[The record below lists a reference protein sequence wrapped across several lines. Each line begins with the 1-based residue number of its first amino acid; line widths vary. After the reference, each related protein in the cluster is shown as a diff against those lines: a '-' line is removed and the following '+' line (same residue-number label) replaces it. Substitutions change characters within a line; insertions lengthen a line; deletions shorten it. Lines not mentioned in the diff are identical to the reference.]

1 MKWYEL
7 FRENLIVIS
16 EWRYSFHLLET
27 NNLERQIQ
35 TVVFELGDIKL
46 KLIIPVKVVNK
57 SVGFFFR
64 IVTIC
69 I

>member
-1 MKWYEL
+1 MNFSVKILLWFL
-7 FRENLIVIS
+7 SDVIVFIY
-16 EWRYSFHLLET
+16 WKA

-57 SVGFFFR
+57 SVGFFSEL
-64 IVTIC
+64 
-69 I
+69 